1 MEYLPQE
8 SNVAFRKRR
17 RGLSPAQLIATSF
30 AVAIGIGTLLLSLP
44 VSHAPGAEIGFLAAL
59 FTATSAVCVTGLI
72 VVDTGSDYSLFGQT
86 VIMLL
91 IQAGGFGILTLGT
104 LVALA
109 TGRRLGFRERR
120 NLQTQ
125 LNALQVGG
133 VVRLI
138 RSLLVVVI
146 GVELLG
152 ALLLYGRF
160 APVEG
165 VGPGAFF
172 ALFHSISAFNNAG
185 FALYADSLEGYVGD
199 LLINL
204 TVMTLIMLGGLGFVV
219 MVNLFSRYR
228 QPQRTPL
235 NLHTKMVLTFSAF
248 LIGVATVIYLV
259 LEWSNPATLGPLT
272 LPGKGLAAFFHAVTP
287 RTAGFNTLAVGSMHE
302 SSLLFTILL
311 MFIGGNPGSTA
322 GGIKTVTFF
331 VLVGSAW
338 SLSRGR
344 GELTLFNRR
353 LTIDIV
359 VRAGVIALI
368 SIMLAGAALTALAI
382 TDAEKGMLPLTFET
396 FSALGTVGLSMGIT
410 AALSAPG
417 KLIIM
422 VLMFLG
428 RLGPLTVALALIEGE
443 REKRIKYPAEEVLI
457 G

>member
-1 MEYLPQE
+1 
-8 SNVAFRKRR
+8 
-17 RGLSPAQLIATSF
+17 
-30 AVAIGIGTLLLSLP
+30 
-44 VSHAPGAEIGFLAAL
+44 LAAL

-125 LNALQVGG
+125 LNVLQVGG

-138 RSLLVVVI
+138 RSLLVVVV

-219 MVNLFSRYR
+219 MVNLVSRYR

-259 LEWSNPATLGPLT
+259 LEWTNSATLGPLA
-272 LPGKGLAAFFHAVTP
+272 LLDKGLAALFHAVTP
-287 RTAGFNTLAVGSMHE
+287 RSAGLNTLVVARMNE
-302 SSLLFTILL
+302 SSLIFTMLL
-311 MFIGGNPGSTA
+311 IFIGGNPGSTA

-344 GELTLFNRR
+344 GELSLFNRR
-353 LTIDIV
+353 VTLDIV

-368 SIMLAGAALTALAI
+368 SMCWRAR
-382 TDAEKGMLPLTFET
+382 P
-396 FSALGTVGLSMGIT
+396 
-410 AALSAPG
+410 
-417 KLIIM
+417 
-422 VLMFLG
+422 
-428 RLGPLTVALALIEGE
+428 
-443 REKRIKYPAEEVLI
+443 
-457 G
+457 

>member
-17 RGLSPAQLIATSF
+17 RGFSPAQLIATSF
-30 AVAIGIGTLLLSLP
+30 AVAIAIGTLLLSLP

-86 VIMLL
+86 IIMLL
-91 IQAGGFGILTLGT
+91 VQAGGFGILTLGT

-109 TGRRLGFRERR
+109 TGRRLGFQERR

-133 VVRLI
+133 VVRLL
-138 RSLLVVVI
+138 RSLLVVVLGI
-146 GVELLG
+146 ELLG
-152 ALLLYGRF
+152 ALLLYGGF
-160 APVEG
+160 AQVEG
-165 VGPGAFF
+165 LGRGAFF
-172 ALFHSISAFNNAG
+172 AIFHSISAFNHAG

-199 LLINL
+199 PLINL
-204 TVMTLIMLGGLGFVV
+204 TVMTLVTLGGLGFVV
-219 MVNLFSRYR
+219 MVNLVSRYR
-228 QPQRTPL
+228 QPRRTPL
-235 NLHTKMVLTFSAF
+235 NLHTKIVLTCSAF
-248 LIGVATVIYLV
+248 LIGVATVFYLV
-259 LEWSNPATLGPLT
+259 LEWTNPATIGPLA
-272 LPGKGLAAFFHAVTP
+272 LPAKGLAALFHAVTP
-287 RTAGFNTLAVGSMHE
+287 RSAGFNTLAVGRMNE
-302 SSLLFTILL
+302 SSLIFTMLL

-322 GGIKTVTFF
+322 GGIRTVTFF

-344 GELTLFNRR
+344 GELSVFNRR
-353 LTIDIV
+353 VTIDVV

-368 SIMLAGAALTALAI
+368 SMMLAGAALTALAI
-382 TDAEKGMLPLTFET
+382 TDGEKGMLPLAFET

-410 AALSAPG
+410 AELSVPG
-417 KLIIM
+417 KLIIII
-422 VLMFLG
+422 LMFLG

-443 REKRIKYPAEEVLI
+443 REKRIKYPAEEVVI

>member
-1 MEYLPQE
+1 MA
-8 SNVAFRKRR
+8 SNRM
-17 RGLSPAQLIATSF
+17 SP
-30 AVAIGIGTLLLSLP
+30 
-44 VSHAPGAEIGFLAAL
+44 
-59 FTATSAVCVTGLI
+59 
-72 VVDTGSDYSLFGQT
+72 GSK
-86 VIMLL
+86 
-91 IQAGGFGILTLGT
+91 
-104 LVALA
+104 
-109 TGRRLGFRERR
+109 
-120 NLQTQ
+120 NL
-125 LNALQVGG
+125 
-133 VVRLI
+133 
-138 RSLLVVVI
+138 
-146 GVELLG
+146 
-152 ALLLYGRF
+152 Y
-160 APVEG
+160 
-165 VGPGAFF
+165 
-172 ALFHSISAFNNAG
+172 
-185 FALYADSLEGYVGD
+185 
-199 LLINL
+199 
-204 TVMTLIMLGGLGFVV
+204 
-219 MVNLFSRYR
+219 
-228 QPQRTPL
+228 PL
-235 NLHTKMVLTFSAF
+235 NNY
-248 LIGVATVIYLV
+248 VIYLV

-287 RTAGFNTLAVGSMHE
+287 RTAGFNTLAVGSMKE
-302 SSLLFTILL
+302 SSLLFTVLL

-344 GELTLFNRR
+344 GELSLFNRR